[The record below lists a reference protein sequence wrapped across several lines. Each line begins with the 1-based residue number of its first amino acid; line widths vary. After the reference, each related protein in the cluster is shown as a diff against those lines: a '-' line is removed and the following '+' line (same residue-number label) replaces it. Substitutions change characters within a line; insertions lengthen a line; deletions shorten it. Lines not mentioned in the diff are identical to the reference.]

1 MSKKLIPFLFFPKGK
16 GGDKKEMVGAK
27 KIAAVIAAVV
37 VVAAAGGVY
46 LALPTI
52 EHGLS
57 PAPDSDSDLS
67 TTVEFSGMELN
78 EETRTQIVSEVLA
91 EIMPYRSVKYDRVNI
106 SGMKNGEDHD
116 LRVTCF
122 SDACEYPDVYDFTY
136 YGASKQL
143 VQNRYVLEAIPPN
156 ERAKAISVA
165 LQNEEAA
172 NLMRTNSLESVT
184 PTVRR
189 VLPETAEKFYS
200 PKTMLSV
207 TWTRFGENH
216 EVVSVLV
223 DPDAEKAV
231 EVWSNLEVENKGG
244 EMEKNEW

>member
-1 MSKKLIPFLFFPKGK
+1 LSKK
-16 GGDKKEMVGAK
+16 
-27 KIAAVIAAVV
+27 KIVAVIAAVV
-37 VVAAAGGVY
+37 VVAAGGVY
-46 LALPTI
+46 LALPTL

-57 PAPDSDSDLS
+57 PAPDSELDLHMN
-67 TTVEFSGMELN
+67 VEFFGMGIN
-78 EETRTQIVSEVLA
+78 EETKTSIVSEVLA
-91 EIMPYRSVKYDRVNI
+91 EITPYKGVKYNKVNI
-106 SGMKNGEDHD
+106 SATKNGEDHD
-116 LRVTCF
+116 LRVICF

-165 LQNEEAA
+165 IQNEDAA

-189 VLPETAEKFYS
+189 VLPETAEKFYL
-200 PKTMLSV
+200 PKTLLSV
-207 TWTRFGENH
+207 TWTLFGEYPV
-216 EVVSVLV
+216 VVSVLV
-223 DPDAEKAV
+223 DPDEGKGV
-231 EVWSNLEVENKGG
+231 NVWSNLEVENKGG

>member
-1 MSKKLIPFLFFPKGK
+1 MVI
-16 GGDKKEMVGAK
+16 KKEMISAK
-27 KIAAVIAAVV
+27 KIVAVIVAVV
-37 VVAAAGGVY
+37 VVAAVGAYFG
-46 LALPTI
+46 LTAL
-52 EHGLS
+52 ENELK
-57 PAPDSDSDLS
+57 PAHDLDSDFDLFMD
-67 TTVEFSGMELN
+67 VEFSGTELN
-78 EETRTQIVSEVLA
+78 EETRTQIVSEVSA
-91 EIMPYRSVKYDRVNI
+91 EVIPYKGVKYDKMNI
-106 SGMKNGEDHD
+106 STMRNSEDHD

-189 VLPETAEKFYS
+189 VLPETAEKFYL
-200 PKTMLSV
+200 PKTLLSV
-207 TWTRFGENH
+207 TWTRFGENPV
-216 EVVSVLV
+216 VVSVLV
-223 DPDAEKAV
+223 DPDEGKAV
-231 EVWSNLEVENKGG
+231 NVWSNLEVENKGG
-244 EMEKNEW
+244 EM

>member
-1 MSKKLIPFLFFPKGK
+1 MSKKLIPFLFFQKEKGD
-16 GGDKKEMVGAK
+16 DKKMISAK

-37 VVAAAGGVY
+37 VVAAGGVY

-57 PAPDSDSDLS
+57 HAPDSELDLP
-67 TTVEFSGMELN
+67 TNVEFSGTELE
-78 EETRTQIVSEVLA
+78 EETRTNIISAVSA
-91 EIMPYRSVKYDRVNI
+91 EIMPYKGVKYDKVNI

-122 SDACEYPDVYDFTY
+122 SGACEYPDVYDFTY

-143 VQNRYVLEAIPPN
+143 VQNRYLLEAIPPN

-172 NLMRTNSLESVT
+172 NLMRTNSLESVM

-200 PKTMLSV
+200 PKTLLSV
-207 TWTRFGENH
+207 TWTRFGDNPV
-216 EVVSVLV
+216 VVSVLV
-223 DPDAEKAV
+223 DPDAGKAV
-231 EVWSNLEVENKGG
+231 EVWNNLGVENKGG
-244 EMEKNEW
+244 EMEKYDW